1 MKVKSQPPR
10 TRHKMFINR
19 KEKRL
24 LSALLKLK
32 TTKIKNH
39 FRGANH
45 QKLVSTVTCDVAKSE
60 QSEQDD
66 EPLLEIDFDCADNFY
81 Q

>member
-10 TRHKMFINR
+10 TGHKMFINR
-19 KEKRL
+19 KEKRP
-24 LSALLKLK
+24 ALLKLK

-45 QKLVSTVTCDVAKSE
+45 QKLVSTATCDVTKSE